1 MDTEYVSRGLASRL
15 KEARTSAR
23 LRQVD
28 VAEALKGNRQ
38 GGLTRQA
45 ISAWERAESLP
56 TLQQLVDVCQLY
68 GTSADYLLF
77 GMKQDYGSPLLRR
90 IFTATPA
97 REVTVRPPAASAS
110 S

>member
-1 MDTEYVSRGLASRL
+1 MESEDVGRGLALRL
-15 KEARTSAR
+15 REARASAR

-28 VAEALKGNRQ
+28 VAEALRGNRQ

-56 TLQQLVDVCQLY
+56 TLHQLIEVCQLY

-77 GMKQDYGSPLLRR
+77 GVRSDYGNPLLRR
-90 IFTATPA
+90 IFAAHPA
-97 REVTVRPPAASAS
+97 REVVVRPPAASAS